1 MFPFCDLLSKLSTTR
16 GRKCFDRRLFFG
28 EQTKRLTIGIER
40 LKATA
45 AAKDEAQ
52 AAVGAG

>member
-1 MFPFCDLLSKLSTTR
+1 VFPFVLSCRILGTR
-16 GRKCFDRRLFFG
+16 GRDRFDRGQFFG
-28 EQTKRLTIGIER
+28 EQAKEPTIGIER

-45 AAKDEAQ
+45 AAKDKAH